1 MFWAPPKFPDEV
13 LGLRSAAG
21 QFPHS
26 QGSLLITHLS
36 DPFTQPPAPPEEL
49 CVAYVSRLPETF
61 RATNEG
67 NYMWLFRYQCDSA
80 HGKWASAL

>member
-1 MFWAPPKFPDEV
+1 MFWASPKFPDEV

-26 QGSLLITHLS
+26 QWSLLITHLS
-36 DPFTQPPAPPEEL
+36 NPFTQPPAPPEEL
-49 CVAYVSRLPETF
+49 CVAYVSHLPETF

-67 NYMWLFRYQCDSA
+67 NYIVFGYQHDSA